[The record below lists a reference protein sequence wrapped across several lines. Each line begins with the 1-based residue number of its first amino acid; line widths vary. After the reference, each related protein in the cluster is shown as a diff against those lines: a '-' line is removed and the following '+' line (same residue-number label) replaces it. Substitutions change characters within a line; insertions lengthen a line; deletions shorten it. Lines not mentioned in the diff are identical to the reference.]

1 MNDKIVIKGAK
12 VHNLKNISL
21 EIPRDKLVVVTG
33 LSGSGKSEAMRSL
46 EDMGFY
52 CVDNLPPALI
62 PKFAELCYQS
72 NSTID
77 KVALGIDVRGRKF
90 FKALHESLNVLRK
103 DKYPFEILYLDC
115 SDDILLK
122 RYKMTRRN
130 HPLAINRQI
139 PEGIKIERTIL
150 EPLKEIADCIIDTSN
165 MKPKD
170 LKEEIS
176 KIYANGEVNNNLT
189 ISVVSFGFKHGIP
202 ADVDLVFDVRFLPNP
217 YYDLNLRPLTGN
229 DKPIQDFVMKHEESV
244 EFLDKLDDM
253 MRFLIPNYIKEGKY
267 NLVIGIGCTGG
278 KHRSVTITNKLAER
292 LKQLPYSVKV
302 EHRDIMR

>member
-1 MNDKIVIKGAK
+1 MKFII
-12 VHNLKNISL
+12 
-21 EIPRDKLVVVTG
+21 VTG

-202 ADVDLVFDVRFLPNP
+202 SDSDLVFDVRFLPNP
-217 YYDLNLRPLTGN
+217 YYVEELRNKTG
-229 DKPIQDFVMKHEESV
+229 DDQEVRDYFMDSEISHQFY
-244 EFLDKLDDM
+244 DKLLDM
-253 MRFLIPNYIKEGKY
+253 INFLVPQYIKEGKHH
-267 NLVIGIGCTGG
+267 LVISIGCTGG
-278 KHRSVTITNKLAER
+278 RHRSVTICNLISDE
-292 LKQLPYSVKV
+292 LMKQDYRVVKK
-302 EHRDIMR
+302 HRDSMIR

>member
-1 MNDKIVIKGAK
+1 MKFII
-12 VHNLKNISL
+12 
-21 EIPRDKLVVVTG
+21 VTG

-52 CVDNLPPALI
+52 CVDNLPPTLI

-90 FKALHESLNVLRK
+90 FEALHESLNVLKK
-103 DKYPFEILYLDC
+103 DKYPFEVLYLDC

-139 PEGIKIERTIL
+139 PEGIKMERTIL

-170 LKEEIS
+170 LKEEIG
-176 KIYANGEVNNNLT
+176 KIYYDGETNNNLT

-202 ADVDLVFDVRFLPNP
+202 TDSDLVFDVRFLPNP
-217 YYDLNLRPLTGN
+217 YYVEELREKTGEEQSVR
-229 DKPIQDFVMKHEESV
+229 DYVMNSEISAKFYEKLLDMIN
-244 EFLDKLDDM
+244 FLV
-253 MRFLIPNYIKEGKY
+253 PQYIEEGKHH
-267 NLVIGIGCTGG
+267 LVISIGCTGG
-278 KHRSVTITNKLAER
+278 RHRSVTISNLIGDE
-292 LKQLPYSVKV
+292 LMKQGYRVVKK
-302 EHRDIMR
+302 HRDFMLK

>member
-1 MNDKIVIKGAK
+1 MKFII
-12 VHNLKNISL
+12 
-21 EIPRDKLVVVTG
+21 VTG
-33 LSGSGKSEAMRSL
+33 LSGSGKSEVMRAL

-52 CVDNLPPALI
+52 CVDNLPPTLI
-62 PKFAELCYQS
+62 PKFAELCHQS

-90 FKALHESLNVLRK
+90 FKALHESLNTLRK
-103 DKYPFEILYLDC
+103 DKYIFEVLYLDC
-115 SDDILLK
+115 ADDVLLK

-139 PEGIKIERTIL
+139 PEGIKMERTIL

-176 KIYANGEVNNNLT
+176 RIYSNGDSNNNLT

-202 ADVDLVFDVRFLPNP
+202 SDSDLVFDVRFL
-217 YYDLNLRPLTGN
+217 YYVDELRSKTGE
-229 DKPIQDFVMKHEESV
+229 DQDVRDYVMDSQISHQFYEKLLDMIN
-244 EFLDKLDDM
+244 FLV
-253 MRFLIPNYIKEGKY
+253 PQYIEEGKHH
-267 NLVIGIGCTGG
+267 LVISIGCTGG
-278 KHRSVTITNKLAER
+278 RHRSVTISNLISNE
-292 LKQLPYSVKV
+292 LMKQGYRVVKK
-302 EHRDIMR
+302 HRDFMLK

>member
-1 MNDKIVIKGAK
+1 MKFII
-12 VHNLKNISL
+12 
-21 EIPRDKLVVVTG
+21 VTG
-33 LSGSGKSEAMRSL
+33 LSGTGKSEAMRSL

-202 ADVDLVFDVRFLPNP
+202 SDSDLVFDVRFLPNP
-217 YYDLNLRPLTGN
+217 YYVEELRNKTG
-229 DKPIQDFVMKHEESV
+229 DDQEVRDYVMDSEISHQ
-244 EFLDKLDDM
+244 FYDKLLDM
-253 MRFLIPNYIKEGKY
+253 INFLVPQYIKEGKHH
-267 NLVIGIGCTGG
+267 LVISIGCTGG
-278 KHRSVTITNKLAER
+278 RHRSVTICNLISDE
-292 LKQLPYSVKV
+292 LMKQDYRVVKK
-302 EHRDIMR
+302 HRDSMIR

>member
-1 MNDKIVIKGAK
+1 MKFII
-12 VHNLKNISL
+12 
-21 EIPRDKLVVVTG
+21 VTG
-33 LSGSGKSEAMRSL
+33 LSGSGKSESMRTF
-46 EDMGFY
+46 EDMVFY

-202 ADVDLVFDVRFLPNP
+202 SDSDLVFDVRFLPNP
-217 YYDLNLRPLTGN
+217 YYVEELRNKTG
-229 DKPIQDFVMKHEESV
+229 DDQEVRDYVMDSEISHQ
-244 EFLDKLDDM
+244 FYDKLLDM
-253 MRFLIPNYIKEGKY
+253 INFLVPQYIKEGKHH
-267 NLVIGIGCTGG
+267 LVISIGCTGG
-278 KHRSVTITNKLAER
+278 RHRSVTICNLISDE
-292 LKQLPYSVKV
+292 LMKQDYRVVKK
-302 EHRDIMR
+302 HRDSMIR